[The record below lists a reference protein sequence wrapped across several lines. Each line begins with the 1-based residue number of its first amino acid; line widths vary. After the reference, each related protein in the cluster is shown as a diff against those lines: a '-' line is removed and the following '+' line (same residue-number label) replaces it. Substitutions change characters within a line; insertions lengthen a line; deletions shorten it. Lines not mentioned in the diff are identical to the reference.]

1 MAKKGEKRHLKR
13 FSLPPAVM
21 LPRKLTVWAPKPRPG
36 PHRAS
41 ECLPLRLVV
50 RDYLGL
56 ARTARE
62 TDRIIA
68 GGQIL
73 VDGKARRDPKFP
85 VGLMDVVQ
93 VSEIKKNF
101 RVLYDERGRLTLH
114 EISQDEASF
123 KLCMVIRKSVVKGGR
138 IQLTFHDGKTSMGEF
153 GEFKVQDVAKLTLPD
168 FKVGERLSFEE
179 GALAL
184 ITGGS
189 NVGKVGRIQSIRRVR
204 EAQSDLVTLK
214 SDATTFQSP
223 KDYLFLIGKEK
234 PMISLL
240 GG

>member
-1 MAKKGEKRHLKR
+1 MAKKGQKRHLKR

-21 LPRKLTVWAPKPRPG
+21 LPRKLAVWASKPRPG
-36 PHRAS
+36 PHRAN
-41 ECLPLRLVV
+41 ECLTLRLVV
-50 RDYLGL
+50 RDYLDL

-62 TDRIIA
+62 TDRIIT

-73 VDGKARRDPKFP
+73 VDGKTRRDPKFP

-93 VSEIKKNF
+93 VPEIKKNY
-101 RVLYDERGRLTLH
+101 RVLYDEKGRLTLH

-138 IQLTFHDGKTSMGEF
+138 TQLAFHDGKTSIGEF
-153 GEFKVQDVAKLTLPD
+153 GEFKIQDVAKLTLPD
-168 FKVGERLSFEE
+168 FKVEERLAFGE
-179 GALAL
+179 GMLAL

-189 NVGKVGRIQSIRRVR
+189 NVGKVGRIQGIRHMR

-223 KDYLFLIGKEK
+223 KDYVFLVGREK

-240 GG
+240 GD